1 MFPYGNLDINKG
13 MKKIRHGKYMKG
25 IFSFLVSLKDNW
37 V

>member
-1 MFPYGNLDINKG
+1 MFSYGNLDINKG
-13 MKKIRHGKYMKG
+13 MKIIRHGKCIKG